1 MRQGN
6 NVNDRRDSLV
16 SELGSTRFRS
26 TGLFLAGV
34 LCTLHSATGQSK
46 DSSQALSVSGFV
58 DAYYSKNFADPAS
71 RTNKLRNFD
80 IPENQINL
88 SLAEVVLQKK
98 AAPVGFRAD
107 IDYGTANDV
116 VQGIAP
122 YGTTPYSTSANIQQ
136 AYITGVI
143 PLGNGLTA
151 DVGKF
156 VTHMG
161 YEVIES
167 KDNWNY
173 SRSLLFAWAIPYYHT
188 GLRLT
193 YPFADNLTVAVH
205 VVNGW
210 NSVIDNNAEKSLG
223 LAVSYA
229 PAGSTGLV
237 LNVIDGFEQPSGMDV
252 GKKKVFDFIVTQ
264 NLSDAFAVSL
274 NADYGD
280 ESLPGGLYTWKG
292 VAVYGRYAFGPR
304 SAFALRAEVFDDP
317 RGYATGVGVPALD
330 VKELTATYEYKFADA
345 LLLRG
350 EGRADFANAAIF
362 DRKATVNSVN
372 GQATILV
379 GIVAMF

>member
-1 MRQGN
+1 MIIPGFTPARKA
-6 NVNDRRDSLV
+6 
-16 SELGSTRFRS
+16 
-26 TGLFLAGV
+26 GLIVTCVFFG
-34 LCTLHSATGQSK
+34 LHCAVGQSK
-46 DSSQALSVSGFV
+46 DSSQAVSVSGFV
-58 DAYYSKNFADPAS
+58 DAYYSKNLASPAS

-88 SLAEVVLQKK
+88 SLAEIVLQKK
-98 AAPVGFRAD
+98 AQPVGFRLD
-107 IDYGTANDV
+107 VDFGTANDV

-122 YGTTPYSTSANIQQ
+122 YGTTPYSTLTNIQQ
-136 AYITGVI
+136 AYLTGVI
-143 PLGNGLTA
+143 PVGNGVTA

-193 YPFADNLTVAVH
+193 YPFADNFTVALH

-210 NSVIDNNAEKSLG
+210 NSVIDNNAEKSIG
-223 LAVSYA
+223 LAVSYS
-229 PAGSTGLV
+229 PTGSTGLT
-237 LNVIDGFEQPSGMDV
+237 LNVMDGFEQPPGVDV

-264 NLSDAFAVSL
+264 NVTDAFALTL

-280 ESLPGGLYTWKG
+280 ETLISGLYTWKG
-292 VAVYGRYAFGPR
+292 AAVYGRYAFSPK
-304 SAFALRAEVFDDP
+304 SAFAVRAEIFDDP
-317 RGYATGVGVPALD
+317 RGYATGLGVPQLD
-330 VKELTATYEYKFADA
+330 VTEVTATYEYKFADA
-345 LLLRG
+345 LLVRG
-350 EGRADFANAAIF
+350 EARYDFSNATIFDKNAA
-362 DRKATVNSVN
+362 VNTES
-372 GQATILV
+372 GQLTFLV

>member
-1 MRQGN
+1 MA
-6 NVNDRRDSLV
+6 
-16 SELGSTRFRS
+16 
-26 TGLFLAGV
+26 GLLV
-34 LCTLHSATGQSK
+34 LCAVVALQFAGGQSK
-46 DSSQALSVSGFV
+46 DSSQAVSVSGFV
-58 DAYYSKNFADPAS
+58 DAYYSRNLASPAS

-88 SLAEVVLQKK
+88 SLAEIVLQKK
-98 AAPVGFRAD
+98 AQPVGFRMD
-107 IDYGTANDV
+107 VDFGTANDV

-122 YGTTPYSTSANIQQ
+122 YGTTSYGTLTNIQQ
-136 AYITGVI
+136 AYLTGVI

-188 GLRLT
+188 GMRLT
-193 YPFADNLTVAVH
+193 YPFADNFTVALH

-210 NSVIDNNAEKSLG
+210 NSSIDNNAEKSLG
-223 LAVSYA
+223 LMVSYSPGA
-229 PAGSTGLV
+229 STGLI
-237 LNVIDGFEQPSGMDV
+237 LNVMDGFEQPTGVDV

-264 NLSDAFAVSL
+264 QVTEAFALTL

-280 ESLPGGLYTWKG
+280 ETLIGGLYTWKG
-292 VAVYGRYAFGPR
+292 AALYGRYAFSPK

-317 RGYATGVGVPALD
+317 RGYATGLGVPQLD
-330 VKELTATYEYKFADA
+330 VREVTATYEYKFADA

-350 EGRADFANAAIF
+350 EGRYDFSNAPVFDKKAD
-362 DRKATVNSVN
+362 VNTKN
-372 GQATILV
+372 DQMTILV

>member
-1 MRQGN
+1 MSR
-6 NVNDRRDSLV
+6 LA
-16 SELGSTRFRS
+16 STRLCN
-26 TGLFLAGV
+26 TGLFFAGV
-34 LCTLHSATGQSK
+34 MSALQFATGQSK
-46 DSSQALSVSGFV
+46 DSSQAISVSGFV
-58 DAYYSKNFADPAS
+58 DAYYSRNFADPAS

-136 AYITGVI
+136 AYLTGVI

-193 YPFADNLTVAVH
+193 YPFADNFTLALH

-229 PAGSTGLV
+229 PTGSTGV
-237 LNVIDGFEQPSGMDV
+237 ILNVIDGFEQPSGMDA
-252 GKKKVFDFIVTQ
+252 GKKKVFDVIVTQ

-280 ESLPGGLYTWKG
+280 ESLLSGLYTWKG
-292 VAVYGRYAFGPR
+292 VAVYGRYAFSPK
-304 SAFALRAEVFDDP
+304 SAFAIRAEVFDDP
-317 RGYATGVGVPALD
+317 RGYATGLGVPGLD

-345 LLLRG
+345 LLVRG
-350 EGRADFANAAIF
+350 EARDDFANAPIF
-362 DRKATVNSVN
+362 DKKTNVNSMN
-372 GQATILV
+372 GQMTILV